1 MGNRTSTP
9 EPDPEP
15 EQPEPEPEPE
25 PEPVLVEEEP
35 GGYIW
40 PENLYVETRDMAAAA
55 FLAYSFGYV
64 LDVARKSGGL
74 VGIDVDNETGIA
86 KRSVSTSFLS
96 RSFSPS
102 EVASIIEDN
111 KDSLAKA
118 FPEEFTKPEAL
129 QKSLRLLQERA
140 ESSGMKRPLTLIEY
154 DDKHQ
159 QHEMV
164 YAVAKDD
171 INKRITLVFRGTE
184 NELALRTNWST
195 NLYIAK
201 TKVPVPEYLK
211 NKVDFDNLWIHS
223 GFYKYVFEK
232 TFDDSDDPN
241 RLKYHEVLDDI
252 KPLLKENP
260 SYKLYVTGHSLGGA
274 LAGLISFF
282 LACDPEIVT
291 PVTCLNFASPRFGDS
306 NYLEAVQVLEK
317 GRRLRFCRIVNDND
331 SIAMV
336 PMWYYSHAGF
346 QVRLYENSSHPT
358 DITYPKINDII
369 SNQWNRTWSNSL
381 FASANLTYD
390 HGSYRERVEQNK
402 SYLEKENLN
411 HLYRN
416 KALTG
421 FD

>member
-1 MGNRTSTP
+1 MGNCSSTP

-25 PEPVLVEEEP
+25 PLLVEEEP
-35 GGYIW
+35 GDYIW

-64 LDVARKSGGL
+64 LHAARESGGL
-74 VGIDVDNETGIA
+74 VGFDVDNETGIA
-86 KRSVSTSFLS
+86 KRSVSTSTLS

-102 EVASIIEDN
+102 EVASIIKEN

-118 FPEEFTKPEAL
+118 FPKEFTKPEAL
-129 QKSLRLLQERA
+129 QKSLQLLQERA
-140 ESSGMKRPLTLIEY
+140 ESSGMKRPLTLIKY

-159 QHEMV
+159 KHEMV

-171 INKRITLVFRGTE
+171 INQRITLVFRGTE
-184 NELALRTNWST
+184 NEMALRTNWST

-211 NKVDFDNLWIHS
+211 KKVDFDNLWIHS
-223 GFYKYVFEK
+223 GFYKCIFEK
-232 TFDDSDDPN
+232 TFDDSDDPS

-252 KPLLKENP
+252 KPLLKADP
-260 SYKLYVTGHSLGGA
+260 TYKLYVTGHSLGGA

-291 PVTCLNFASPRFGDS
+291 PVTCLSFASPRFGDS

-317 GRRLRFCRIVNDND
+317 EHRLRFCRIVNAND
-331 SIAMV
+331 LIAVV
-336 PMWYYSHAGF
+336 PMWNYSHAGF
-346 QVRLYENSSHPT
+346 QVRLYENGSHPT
-358 DITYPKINDII
+358 KITYPKINDTI
-369 SNQWNRTWSNSL
+369 SNRRKRVWSNSL
-381 FASANLTYD
+381 FASTNLTYD

-402 SYLEKENLN
+402 AYLEKENLN
-411 HLYRN
+411 QLYQN

>member
-9 EPDPEP
+9 KPDPEP
-15 EQPEPEPEPE
+15 EQPEPEPE

-35 GGYIW
+35 GDYIW
-40 PENLYVETRDMAAAA
+40 PENLYVETNDMAAAA
-55 FLAYSFGYV
+55 HLAYSFGLV
-64 LDVARKSGGL
+64 LDVARKNGGL
-74 VGIDVDNETGIA
+74 VGMDVDNETGKA
-86 KRSVSTSFLS
+86 KRSVNTSTYLS

-111 KDSLAKA
+111 KDTLAKA
-118 FPEEFTKPEAL
+118 YPEQFTKQEAL

-159 QHEMV
+159 RHEMV

-184 NELALRTNWST
+184 NELAFSSNWTTNM
-195 NLYIAK
+195 YIAK

-211 NKVDFDNLWIHS
+211 NKVAFDNLWFHN

-241 RLKYHEVLDDI
+241 RLKYDEVLDDI
-252 KPLLKENP
+252 KPLLKANP

-282 LACDPEIVT
+282 LACNPEIET
-291 PVTCLNFASPRFGDS
+291 PVTCISFASPRFGDS

-317 GRRLRFCRIVNDND
+317 ERKLRFCRIVNDND
-331 SIAMV
+331 LVCMV
-336 PMWYYSHAGF
+336 PMWNYCHAGF
-346 QVRLYENSSHPT
+346 QVRLYDNSSQPT
-358 DITYPKINDII
+358 EITYPKIDDII
-369 SNQWNRTWSNSL
+369 SNQWKRTWSNSL

-402 SYLEKENLN
+402 DYLEEENLN
-411 HLYRN
+411 QLYQN

>member
-1 MGNRTSTP
+1 MGNRTPTP

-15 EQPEPEPEPE
+15 EPELEPEPFQD
-25 PEPVLVEEEP
+25 P
-35 GGYIW
+35 GDYKW
-40 PENLYVETRDMAAAA
+40 PENLYVETRDMAAAS
-55 FLAYSFGYV
+55 FLAYSFGYI
-64 LDVARKSGGL
+64 LDVARKSGRL
-74 VGIDVDNETGIA
+74 VGIEVDNGTGRA
-86 KRSVSTSFLS
+86 KRSVGTSTLS
-96 RSFSPS
+96 RSFSPL
-102 EVASIIEDN
+102 EIASIIEEN
-111 KDSLAKA
+111 KDALAKA
-118 FPEEFTKPEAL
+118 FPGEFTKPEAL

-140 ESSGMKRPLTLIEY
+140 ESSGMKRPLTLVEY

-184 NELALRTNWST
+184 NELALHSNWTT

-211 NKVDFDNLWIHS
+211 NKVDFDSLWIHS
-223 GFYKYVFEK
+223 GFYKYVFEQ

-252 KPLLKENP
+252 KPLLKANP

-274 LAGLISFF
+274 LSGLVSFF
-282 LACDPEIVT
+282 LACDPEIET

-306 NYLEAVQVLEK
+306 NYLAAVQVLEK
-317 GRRLRFCRIVNDND
+317 EERLRFCRIVNDND
-331 SIAMV
+331 LVAVV
-336 PMWYYSHAGF
+336 PMWNYYHAGF
-346 QVRLYENSSHPT
+346 QVRLYEDSSYPAE
-358 DITYPKINDII
+358 ITFPKINDSI
-369 SNQWNRTWSNSL
+369 SNQWSRTWSNSL
-381 FASANLTYD
+381 FTSTNLTYD

-402 SYLEKENLN
+402 AFLEDENLN
-411 HLYRN
+411 QLYQN
-416 KALTG
+416 TALTG